1 MIFHFTLV
9 FALILFIFSAC
20 ALQAEVSQIS
30 ASTFSPT
37 HSQSPTISFSYNLF
51 SNPLLRGWTPTH
63 SEEIFVLASY
73 QPEIAL
79 NDLNL
84 QSLKPGTNPMV
95 DISKSATTSTNTRSF
110 YEMAA
115 CQKFYPEKNFQGT
128 PKPNFAAYL
137 LKYKIPCTSVRNFR
151 IEKPKLILNTL
162 EAKKE
167 KQYD

>member
-9 FALILFIFSAC
+9 FALILFILSAC

-37 HSQSPTISFSYNLF
+37 HSQSPTISYSYNIF

-63 SEEIFVLASY
+63 AEEIIVLASY
-73 QPEIAL
+73 QPDITP
-79 NDLNL
+79 NL
-84 QSLKPGTNPMV
+84 QSLKPGTNPMI
-95 DISKSATTSTNTRSF
+95 DLSLSATTSTKSRSF

-115 CQKFYPEKNFQGT
+115 YQKSHQVINFQGT

-137 LKYKIPCTSVRNFR
+137 LNYKIPCTSVRNIG
-151 IEKPKLILNTL
+151 IEKSKLILNTL
-162 EAKKE
+162 EATKE
-167 KQYD
+167 K